1 MYFFF
6 LMIRRPPR
14 STLFPY
20 TTLFRSW
27 SAASV
32 IDEQVARIR
41 EQVGD
46 GKVICG
52 LSGGVDS
59 SVAALLT
66 YRAVGDRK
74 STRLNSSHANIS
86 YAVFCLKKKNIYLLS
101 LPFSLFLY

>member
-1 MYFFF
+1 MA
-6 LMIRRPPR
+6 
-14 STLFPY
+14 
-20 TTLFRSW
+20 W

-32 IDEQVARIR
+32 IEEQVARIR

-66 YRAVGDRK
+66 YRRWA
-74 STRLNSSHANIS
+74 TSSPACS
-86 YAVFCLKKKNIYLLS
+86 WTTA
-101 LPFSLFLY
+101 